1 MPRRSRRP
9 FALALALVAGLLLAA
24 VVVLVP
30 RSSER
35 PESRSTRAAP
45 QARLPSRTP
54 APAATPR
61 SSPAPTRARRAP
73 ARPRYPE
80 RPSRAVG
87 SASAG
92 RLVRGVKLPAS
103 GRDHVT
109 YDPITHERPSR
120 PWRRHGTDRL
130 VRTLLRVLRAHRRA
144 NPGAPRVLVGDL
156 SRPRGGDFGPR
167 YGLPGHASH
176 QNGLDADLYYPRRDR
191 RLRVPSRPAQVDRRL
206 AQDLVDRLVDA
217 GAQFV
222 FVGPSLGLTGPPAVV
237 QPLPLHDNHIHVRL
251 PAGT

>member
-1 MPRRSRRP
+1 
-9 FALALALVAGLLLAA
+9 LALALVAGLLVTVA
-24 VVVLVP
+24 VVLA
-30 RSSER
+30 SR
-35 PESRSTRAAP
+35 PAQAPPAPRAAP
-45 QARLPSRTP
+45 TPRAERPSRTP

-61 SSPAPTRARRAP
+61 PSPAPKPARPGP

-80 RPSRAVG
+80 RPSRARG

-120 PWRRHGTDRL
+120 SWRRHGTDRL

-191 RLRVPSRPAQVDRRL
+191 RLRVPTRPAQVDRRL
-206 AQDLVDRLVDA
+206 AQDLVDRLVAA